1 MYNITQH
8 IYTHTHKI
16 TAKMEDSSN
25 TIIPSPTDV
34 GALANRINFQTRDAH
49 NKINTFMGIKMAIA
63 MRHGFIYR
71 QGILAYYYVFDAIE
85 QEIDRLLN
93 DPVTEEELQ
102 TSTILKQFW
111 LEDFRRSTQIYK
123 DLKLLYS
130 NTFKSTESLN
140 EFLATF
146 QKPPLLQQFINN
158 IHENIHKEPCTILS
172 YCHVL
177 YLALFAGGKLI
188 RSNLYRRLGLFP
200 NFEKL
205 SQKELVKKGTNFFTF
220 SDLGPTEETRLK
232 WEYKKNYELATR
244 TELTEAQKL
253 QIISVAEG
261 IFDWNFNIVAEIGE
275 LNRRELM
282 GKFSFKCITY
292 LYEEWMFNKDSATR
306 RALHT
311 VMLLVLSIIAIW
323 VLYFLVKKSFLSII

>member
-1 MYNITQH
+1 
-8 IYTHTHKI
+8 
-16 TAKMEDSSN
+16 MEDGTN
-25 TIIPSPTDV
+25 TTIIPSPTDV
-34 GALANRINFQTRDAH
+34 GALANRINFRTRDAH
-49 NKINTFMGIKMAIA
+49 NKINTFMGIKLAIA

-93 DPVTEEELQ
+93 DAVTEKELQ
-102 TSTILKQFW
+102 ASAILKQFW

-130 NTFKSTESLN
+130 NLFKSTESLN

-146 QKPPLLQQFINN
+146 EKPPLLQQFVND
-158 IHENIHKEPCTILS
+158 IHENIRREPCTILS

-177 YLALFAGGKLI
+177 YLALFAGGRLI

-253 QIISVAEG
+253 QVISVAEG

-282 GKFSFKCITY
+282 SKFSFKCVTY
-292 LYEEWMFNKDSATR
+292 VYEEWMSDKDSATR
-306 RALHT
+306 KAFNTT
-311 VMLLVLSIIAIW
+311 VLLVVSIVAIW
-323 VLYFLVKKSFLSII
+323 IFYLLLRKNFLGIV

>member
-1 MYNITQH
+1 
-8 IYTHTHKI
+8 
-16 TAKMEDSSN
+16 MEDSTSTS
-25 TIIPSPTDV
+25 TIIPSPTDI
-34 GALANRINFQTRDAH
+34 GALANRINFHTRDAH

-93 DPVTEEELQ
+93 DAVSEKELQ
-102 TSTILKQFW
+102 ACGILKQFW

-146 QKPPLLQQFINN
+146 EKPPLLQQFVDDIHDN
-158 IHENIHKEPCTILS
+158 IRQEPCTILS

-205 SQKELVKKGTNFFTF
+205 TQKELVKKGTNFFTF
-220 SDLGPTEETRLK
+220 SELGPTEETRLK

-253 QIISVAEG
+253 KIISVAEG

-282 GKFSFKCITY
+282 SKFSFKCVTY
-292 LYEEWMFNKDSATR
+292 VYEEWMFNKGSASRKAFST
-306 RALHT
+306 T
-311 VMLLVLSIIAIW
+311 MLLMLSITAVWI
-323 VLYFLVKKSFLSII
+323 LYYFVRQNFLSVV

>member
-1 MYNITQH
+1 
-8 IYTHTHKI
+8 
-16 TAKMEDSSN
+16 MEDSTN

-34 GALANRINFQTRDAH
+34 GALANRINFHTRDAH
-49 NKINTFMGIKMAIA
+49 NKINTFMGIRMAIA

-85 QEIDRLLN
+85 QEIDRLLHG
-93 DPVTEEELQ
+93 PVTEKELQ

-130 NTFKSTESLN
+130 NLFKNTESLN
-140 EFLATF
+140 EFLAKF
-146 QKPPLLQQFINN
+146 EKPPLLQQFVND
-158 IHENIHKEPCTILS
+158 IHENIRKEPCTILS

-200 NFEKL
+200 NFERL

-232 WEYKKNYELATR
+232 LEYKKNYELATR

-253 QIISVAEG
+253 QIISVAGG
-261 IFDWNFNIVAEIGE
+261 IFDWNFHIVAEIGE

-282 GKFSFKCITY
+282 GKFSFKCVTY
-292 LYEEWMFNKDSATR
+292 VYEEWMSDKDSAFRKAFNT
-306 RALHT
+306 A
-311 VMLLVLSIIAIW
+311 MLLMLSIIAVW
-323 VLYFLVKKSFLSII
+323 VIYLLVKKNFLSIV